1 MNNSEPPNTDI
12 LCCCLCMDADDIQ
25 NKIWNTSIDK
35 VDPVLGK
42 LIMSAQQ
49 ALLKYDYV
57 IITAVFAELML
68 ILISILTGQIL
79 QLSFPVISILTW
91 LLLTCKCPFTRQIH
105 NWLKKISK
113 KLTWLTQG
121 AKWIF
126 LLFFVPFCTS
136 LNTAPAILVMVD
148 WLNHSVC
155 VFNVTYLLNIEM
167 VDNITNR
174 IPAIALRDVNSLNDV
189 QVIDN
194 MSQSEIFTKL
204 VILLFAI
211 SSCLSFNM
219 FILALCCTYKCKWL
233 RKCTRSRDV
242 QVNQLNVKPLDAF
255 YVTRDEL
262 LTRQNECEQQQQ
274 LPLEEQLKK
283 QLKVKLEGLQGSLT
297 QNQRLIEQQI
307 QQQLKKPNIMQQQLQ
322 QLQKAL
328 KKLDQQAENLDQLTQ
343 LLQQVLE
350 LLEQTTSTTL
360 HLPESLY
367 FILLWLL
374 NIGLW
379 SLGVGLFVTWHYYK
393 HDYYMSTSNLSY
405 DWEVAGFSM
414 YMYSLFCT
422 IASCFI
428 FSKLA
433 YSVAERCLKL
443 GNSMIV
449 ALNNNNNVD
458 FPSLMEADDNFT
470 QQAQATLNWFE
481 YWFTVHWVFYTV
493 TSYLSITL
501 FLNMLLRYIQ
511 AGLNTPPDSAVGFS
525 HEELWITGIFTLSH
539 CLLFLYPCFK
549 AATVTLSRETMIKK
563 VSKNLQNVERGTIEQ
578 IFIQYL
584 KNKKYGFRI
593 SFFCARLRF
602 SFNVAYISI
611 FIGLLGVL
619 TKITGVL

>member
-1 MNNSEPPNTDI
+1 MITLSIFVLICI
-12 LCCCLCMDADDIQ
+12 L
-25 NKIWNTSIDK
+25 
-35 VDPVLGK
+35 
-42 LIMSAQQ
+42 
-49 ALLKYDYV
+49 
-57 IITAVFAELML
+57 
-68 ILISILTGQIL
+68 
-79 QLSFPVISILTW
+79 
-91 LLLTCKCPFTRQIH
+91 
-105 NWLKKISK
+105 
-113 KLTWLTQG
+113 
-121 AKWIF
+121 
-126 LLFFVPFCTS
+126 
-136 LNTAPAILVMVD
+136 LNTAPAILVTID
-148 WLNHSVC
+148 WLERYVC

-204 VILLFAI
+204 VILLFAV

-219 FILALCCTYKCKWL
+219 FILALCCTYKCKRL
-233 RKCTRSRDV
+233 RTCTRPRNVKVS
-242 QVNQLNVKPLDAF
+242 QLNAKPLEAF
-255 YVTRDEL
+255 YVTINDSEL
-262 LTRQNECEQQQQ
+262 FTRQNECEQQRQ
-274 LPLEEQLKK
+274 LPLEEQLKER
-283 QLKVKLEGLQGSLT
+283 LKEKLEGPQQPFP
-297 QNQRLIEQQI
+297 QNQRLLKQQI
-307 QQQLKKPNIMQQQLQ
+307 QQQLKKPHKMQLQ
-322 QLQKAL
+322 QLQEAL
-328 KKLDQQAENLDQLTQ
+328 QKLDQQTENPDELTQ
-343 LLQQVLE
+343 LLQQALE
-350 LLEQTTSTTL
+350 ILEQTTSTTL

-367 FILLWLL
+367 FILLWIL
-374 NIGLW
+374 NIILW
-379 SLGVGLFVTWHYYK
+379 SLGVGLFVTWHYQK
-393 HDYYMSTSNLSY
+393 DYYDSNLSY
-405 DWEVAGFSM
+405 DVEVAGFSM

-422 IASCFI
+422 ITSCFI

-433 YSVAERCLKL
+433 YSVSERCLKL
-443 GNSMIV
+443 GNDIKR
-449 ALNNNNNVD
+449 ALDSNNVTVD
-458 FPSLMEADDNFT
+458 FPSLMEADDYFT

-563 VSKNLQNVERGTIEQ
+563 VSKHLQNADRDTIEQ

-619 TKITGVL
+619 SKLTGVI

>member
-1 MNNSEPPNTDI
+1 M
-12 LCCCLCMDADDIQ
+12 
-25 NKIWNTSIDK
+25 
-35 VDPVLGK
+35 
-42 LIMSAQQ
+42 
-49 ALLKYDYV
+49 
-57 IITAVFAELML
+57 
-68 ILISILTGQIL
+68 
-79 QLSFPVISILTW
+79 
-91 LLLTCKCPFTRQIH
+91 
-105 NWLKKISK
+105 
-113 KLTWLTQG
+113 
-121 AKWIF
+121 
-126 LLFFVPFCTS
+126 S

-148 WLNHSVC
+148 WLNQYVC

-167 VDNITNR
+167 VDNKTNR

-204 VILLFAI
+204 VILLFAV

-219 FILALCCTYKCKWL
+219 FILALCCTYKCKRL
-233 RKCTRSRDV
+233 HKCTRPRNVKKS
-242 QVNQLNVKPLDAF
+242 QLNAKPLEAF
-255 YVTRDEL
+255 YVTKDEL
-262 LTRQNECEQQQQ
+262 FNRQNDCEQQQQ
-274 LPLEEQLKK
+274 LPSEEQLKE
-283 QLKVKLEGLQGSLT
+283 QLKEKLEGLQGSLT
-297 QNQRLIEQQI
+297 QNQHQLEQQIQQI
-307 QQQLKKPNIMQQQLQ
+307 QQQLKKPHKMQQQLQ
-322 QLQKAL
+322 QLQEAL
-328 KKLDQQAENLDQLTQ
+328 RKLDQQTENLDQLTQ
-343 LLQQVLE
+343 LLQQALE
-350 LLEQTTSTTL
+350 ILEQTTSTTL

-367 FILLWLL
+367 FILLWIL
-374 NIGLW
+374 NIVLW
-379 SLGVGLFVTWHYYK
+379 SVGVGLFVTWHYHK
-393 HDYYMSTSNLSY
+393 HYYYDSDLSY
-405 DWEVAGFSM
+405 DLEVAGFSM

-433 YSVAERCLKL
+433 YSVSERCLKL

-449 ALNNNNNVD
+449 ALSNDNVD

-501 FLNMLLRYIQ
+501 FLNILLRYIQ
-511 AGLNTPPDSAVGFS
+511 AGLNRPPDSAVGFS

-549 AATVTLSRETMIKK
+549 AATVTLSRETMVKK
-563 VSKNLQNVERGTIEQ
+563 VGKHLPNTGNRGAIEQ

-602 SFNVAYISI
+602 SFNIAYISI

-619 TKITGVL
+619 AKITGVL

>member
-1 MNNSEPPNTDI
+1 MI
-12 LCCCLCMDADDIQ
+12 LL
-25 NKIWNTSIDK
+25 SIF
-35 VDPVLGK
+35 VL
-42 LIMSAQQ
+42 I
-49 ALLKYDYV
+49 
-57 IITAVFAELML
+57 F
-68 ILISILTGQIL
+68 IL
-79 QLSFPVISILTW
+79 
-91 LLLTCKCPFTRQIH
+91 
-105 NWLKKISK
+105 
-113 KLTWLTQG
+113 
-121 AKWIF
+121 
-126 LLFFVPFCTS
+126 

-148 WLNHSVC
+148 WLGSYVC

-167 VDNITNR
+167 VDNKTNR

-233 RKCTRSRDV
+233 RKCTQPREMKAS
-242 QVNQLNVKPLDAF
+242 QLNAEPLEAF
-255 YVTRDEL
+255 YVTKDEL
-262 LTRQNECEQQQQ
+262 CTRPNELQLKEFEEQK
-274 LPLEEQLKK
+274 EQLKK
-283 QLKVKLEGLQGSLT
+283 ELDGLQENQHQLKQH
-297 QNQRLIEQQI
+297 I
-307 QQQLKKPNIMQQQLQ
+307 KK
-322 QLQKAL
+322 QLQKPHKIQQPL
-328 KKLDQQAENLDQLTQ
+328 KEQLQELLGELKQLPENLDQL
-343 LLQQVLE
+343 LQRILE
-350 LLEQTTSTTL
+350 LLEQFEQTTSTTL

-367 FILLWLL
+367 FILLWIL
-374 NIGLW
+374 NISLW
-379 SLGVGLFVTWHYYK
+379 STGVGLFVTWHYQK
-393 HDYYMSTSNLSY
+393 NYYDHSNLSY
-405 DWEVAGFSM
+405 DVEVAGFSI

-433 YSVAERCLKL
+433 YSVSERCLKL
-443 GNSMIV
+443 GKSMNA
-449 ALNNNNNVD
+449 ALTSDNVE
-458 FPSLMEADDNFT
+458 FASLMEADDNFT

-493 TSYLSITL
+493 TSFLSITL
-501 FLNMLLRYIQ
+501 FLNMLMRYIQ
-511 AGLNTPPDSAVGFS
+511 ADLNTPPDSAIGFS
-525 HEELWITGIFTLSH
+525 DKELWVTGIFTLSH

-563 VSKNLQNVERGTIEQ
+563 VSKHLQNPDRGTIEQ

>member
-1 MNNSEPPNTDI
+1 MI
-12 LCCCLCMDADDIQ
+12 LL
-25 NKIWNTSIDK
+25 SIF
-35 VDPVLGK
+35 VL
-42 LIMSAQQ
+42 I
-49 ALLKYDYV
+49 
-57 IITAVFAELML
+57 F
-68 ILISILTGQIL
+68 IL
-79 QLSFPVISILTW
+79 
-91 LLLTCKCPFTRQIH
+91 
-105 NWLKKISK
+105 
-113 KLTWLTQG
+113 
-121 AKWIF
+121 
-126 LLFFVPFCTS
+126 

-148 WLNHSVC
+148 WLGSYVC

-167 VDNITNR
+167 VDNKTNR

-194 MSQSEIFTKL
+194 MTWSEIFTKL
-204 VILLFAI
+204 VILLFAV

-233 RKCTRSRDV
+233 RKCTRPR
-242 QVNQLNVKPLDAF
+242 NVKVSQSNAEPLEAF
-255 YVTRDEL
+255 YMTKDEL
-262 LTRQNECEQQQQ
+262 LTRLNECQKEQIK
-274 LPLEEQLKK
+274 EQLKEK
-283 QLKVKLEGLQGSLT
+283 LKELQQSCPQDLHV
-297 QNQRLIEQQI
+297 
-307 QQQLKKPNIMQQQLQ
+307 QQLKQQIKQ
-322 QLQKAL
+322 QLQKLL
-328 KKLDQQAENLDQLTQ
+328 KMQQ
-343 LLQQVLE
+343 LLEDQPHVQQVLE
-350 LLEQTTSTTL
+350 ELERPQENRDKLLLSLKKVLEIIIYDQTTSTTL

-379 SLGVGLFVTWHYYK
+379 GTGVGLFVTWHYNR
-393 HDYYMSTSNLSY
+393 HPYYTSTSNLSY
-405 DWEVAGFSM
+405 EVEATGFGA

-433 YSVAERCLKL
+433 YSVSERCLKL
-443 GNSMIV
+443 GNCIEV
-449 ALNNNNNVD
+449 ELTNDDKVD
-458 FPSLMEADDNFT
+458 YASLMEADDNFT
-470 QQAQATLNWFE
+470 QQAQVTL
-481 YWFTVHWVFYTV
+481 VHWVFYTV

-501 FLNMLLRYIQ
+501 FLNMLMRYIQ
-511 AGLNTPPDSAVGFS
+511 ADLNTPPDSAIGFS
-525 HEELWITGIFTLSH
+525 DKELWVTGIFTLSH

-563 VSKNLQNVERGTIEQ
+563 VGKHLQKVDNSGKIEQ